1 MVVDLSTN
9 GVYLNTTDAPLG
21 RGNAAVLVDGDVLY
35 IGTYVIAAE
44 IRHVHAEPG
53 AQPQTPPAR
62 APFAPAIPP
71 APIRTGVA
79 FTAGTPHTSDPIADL
94 DRQSL
99 LQGDNPFSDLGI
111 GQGEGGD
118 GTAGAPGDIDS
129 FLRPA
134 PARPTFDFTPGPAA
148 QPPARAPARMAPADA
163 PPAPAP
169 VVPPPSAPSP
179 LAPAPSASAAMAPPA
194 LAPVAPPVAE
204 TPAVIPP
211 NFLDE
216 LSILI
221 PRLAK
226 AGADHASALAPQPPM
241 PAQAAPMPPVPTPM
255 PDVARADVPAFPAPV
270 QMRSTDLDDPEEMVT
285 LLRMRGKGKTPA
297 PAAPLPAPALPPAL
311 APEPVA
317 PVRPILP
324 AAPPPI
330 PAPAPPLPP
339 SPAMAAA
346 ATEADLWRLLGVDAG
361 RLTMVERD
369 RLLGEVGTLL
379 RVLVQGLQGL
389 ATAQG
394 GLQGGSARSP
404 NPFAEAASP
413 EQALARAFRGAQAG
427 APGATAAAQIA
438 QMIRQEQSAMDA
450 MALAVAD
457 ILDRVSPAAI
467 AFDLED
473 EGPSNGI
480 FARKA
485 DKTRLW
491 DRYLMVH
498 ERLMG
503 ALDVVTG
510 EAMARAV
517 TRLAAEPHPAAGG
530 PATPI
535 PSEDR

>member
-1 MVVDLSTN
+1 
-9 GVYLNTTDAPLG
+9 
-21 RGNAAVLVDGDVLY
+21 
-35 IGTYVIAAE
+35 
-44 IRHVHAEPG
+44 
-53 AQPQTPPAR
+53 
-62 APFAPAIPP
+62 
-71 APIRTGVA
+71 
-79 FTAGTPHTSDPIADL
+79 
-94 DRQSL
+94 
-99 LQGDNPFSDLGI
+99 
-111 GQGEGGD
+111 
-118 GTAGAPGDIDS
+118 
-129 FLRPA
+129 
-134 PARPTFDFTPGPAA
+134 
-148 QPPARAPARMAPADA
+148 
-163 PPAPAP
+163 
-169 VVPPPSAPSP
+169 
-179 LAPAPSASAAMAPPA
+179 
-194 LAPVAPPVAE
+194 
-204 TPAVIPP
+204 
-211 NFLDE
+211 
-216 LSILI
+216 
-221 PRLAK
+221 
-226 AGADHASALAPQPPM
+226 
-241 PAQAAPMPPVPTPM
+241 
-255 PDVARADVPAFPAPV
+255 
-270 QMRSTDLDDPEEMVT
+270 
-285 LLRMRGKGKTPA
+285 
-297 PAAPLPAPALPPAL
+297 
-311 APEPVA
+311 
-317 PVRPILP
+317 
-324 AAPPPI
+324 
-330 PAPAPPLPP
+330 
-339 SPAMAAA
+339 MAAA